1 MELQE
6 ALEVVE
12 ECIELLVEVNVEK
25 LVIHHQLVL
34 LKEIQVVKEV
44 MMDHHILQVV
54 EVVEQVVLEVILQE
68 IVDHKVQLQEV
79 QEAQVWEQELIQR
92 LQ

>member
-44 MMDHHILQVV
+44 MRVQLTLQEAVV
-54 EVVEQVVLEVILQE
+54 AEQVVPEVMLQLVVHHYLQLLEA
-68 IVDHKVQLQEV
+68 QEV
-79 QEAQVWEQELIQR
+79 QVWEQELIQL

>member
-12 ECIELLVEVNVEK
+12 EYIELLVEVNVEK

-44 MMDHHILQVV
+44 MRVQLTLQEAVV
-54 EVVEQVVLEVILQE
+54 AEQVVPEVLLQLV
-68 IVDHKVQLQEV
+68 VDHYLQLLEA
-79 QEAQVWEQELIQR
+79 QEAQVWEQELIQL